1 MHDLMDKVAEF
12 LDMVDNNEF
21 MDDDF
26 DVEQLIE
33 WVNELWERCYRLEQ
47 ELKKLRE
54 KANESQSG
62 CGEKLR

>member
-47 ELKKLRE
+47 ELKKLRG